1 MFERRLTD
9 PVVGGTTHEVIE
21 VIHRR
26 ETGMSVVVVAHG
38 GDGVD
43 AHASMH
49 EFPLDFGMT
58 FEDAEQLVMQLPE
71 YAEVETE
78 QSLVERMRAL
88 LTPEQLAELGLGE

>member
-1 MFERRLTD
+1 MFKRTLTD
-9 PVVGGTTHEVIE
+9 NAVEGTSHDVAQ

-26 ETGMSVVVVAHG
+26 DVNATEVAVVHTGENVYPHVST
-38 GDGVD
+38 
-43 AHASMH
+43 H

-88 LTPEQLAELGLGE
+88 LTPEQLAELGLE